1 MSAFIPRRQF
11 LRTLATTSTLGGL
24 DFLDCLPRVSAA
36 AARLET
42 GMVQFRSEIEPLV
55 RLLEDAP
62 RERLLEEV
70 GRRIQ
75 TGLSYREVLTALLLA
90 GVRNVQPR
98 PVGFKFHAVLVINA
112 AHLASLASP
121 DTDRWLPI
129 FWALDYFKDSQARNV
144 REGNWHLG
152 PVKEA
157 DLPPAHL
164 ARAAFVKAMDDWDV
178 TAADAA
184 VVGLARS
191 ATPKEVFETFC
202 RFGARDFR
210 EIGHKA
216 IYVANSWRTLQ
227 HIGWQ
232 HAEPVLRSLAY
243 ALLDYNGENPA
254 RRDAPEDRP
263 FKRNRELAAKLRRD
277 WISGKPDSAATTE
290 LLQTL
295 RAGSENDACDKVI
308 ELINRGISPAPIWDA
323 LFTGAGELL
332 MRDPGIVS
340 LHAVTSTNAFHFAFQ
355 TSTDDEARRL
365 LLLQNAA
372 FIPLFRGAPNRK
384 PDATQIDLFQP
395 LQMKSSGTDA
405 LAEIFATL
413 SQDKLSAARKTLDYL
428 RGNPEPKALL
438 DTARRLIFLKGEN
451 PHDYKFSAAILEDYA
466 HISPAWRERF
476 LAASMFYLHGSADK
490 ESELVKR
497 TRAALG

>member
-1 MSAFIPRRQF
+1 MSAIIPRRRF
-11 LRTLATTSTLGGL
+11 LQNLSAAGALAGL
-24 DFLDCLPRVSAA
+24 DFLAFLPRVTAA
-36 AARLET
+36 EARLDARL
-42 GMVQFRSEIEPLV
+42 VQFRPEIEPLV
-55 RLLEDAP
+55 RLLEETP

-75 TGLSYREVLTALLLA
+75 GGLNYREVLSALLLA

-98 PVGFKFHAVLVINA
+98 PVGFKFHAVLVVNA

-152 PVKEA
+152 PVAEA
-157 DLPPAHL
+157 AIPPANK
-164 ARAAFVKAMDDWDV
+164 AKAAFIRAMEEWDV
-178 TAADAA
+178 AGADAA
-184 VVGLARS
+184 VVGFLRS
-191 ATPKEVFETFC
+191 AAPQEVFETFC

-263 FKRNRELAAKLRRD
+263 FKRNRELAAKLRGD
-277 WISGKPDSAATTE
+277 WLTGKTDAAATTE

-295 RAGSENDACDKVI
+295 RQGSENDACDQVA
-308 ELINRGISPAPIWDA
+308 ELINRGYSPQPIWDA
-323 LFTGAGELL
+323 LFEGAGELL
-332 MRDPGIVS
+332 MRDPGILA

-355 TSTDDEARRL
+355 TCADDTTRRL

-372 FIPLFRGAPNRK
+372 FIPLFRGAPETK
-384 PDATQIDLFQP
+384 
-395 LQMKSSGTDA
+395 KSSLRIDQFEPFKPAGRDA
-405 LAEIFATL
+405 LAEIFATV
-413 SQDKLSAARKTLDYL
+413 SRDKLGAARRTLAYL
-428 RGNPEPKALL
+428 QEKPDARELL
-438 DTARRLIFLKGEN
+438 DTARRLIFLKGDN
-451 PHDYKFSAAILEDYA
+451 PHDYKFSAAVLEDYA
-466 HISPAWRERF
+466 HISPAWRARF
-476 LAASMFYLHGSADK
+476 LAAGMFYLHGSADK
-490 ESELVKR
+490 ENDLVKR
-497 TRAALG
+497 TRAALAA